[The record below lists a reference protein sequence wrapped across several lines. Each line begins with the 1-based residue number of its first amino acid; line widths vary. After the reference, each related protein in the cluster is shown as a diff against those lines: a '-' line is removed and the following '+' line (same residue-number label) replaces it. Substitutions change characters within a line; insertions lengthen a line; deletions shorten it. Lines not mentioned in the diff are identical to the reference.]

1 MCKNV
6 IKYFAD
12 GTVPETLIAEVFN
25 SSRVKVRVT
34 PKGDVEMKD
43 RDGDVEMKD
52 PSPQDDCESQ
62 ELTKAVAQLH
72 VNLGHPSND
81 ALARGIR
88 LAGGTDAAIR
98 TAMKLY
104 CAVCNRLKEPSA
116 IPAASLR
123 KWKEF
128 GECVAIDLF
137 MLGDC
142 GAESATFLNMVDM
155 ASRYQVVFPIAD
167 KNPIT
172 VFYGFLMGW
181 CMTLGIPANTR
192 FDVGGEFEAAFAEM
206 AEQVERAEVSER
218 IGLGLSPCTL
228 GGGARGRM
236 RTA

>member
-1 MCKNV
+1 
-6 IKYFAD
+6 
-12 GTVPETLIAEVFN
+12 
-25 SSRVKVRVT
+25 
-34 PKGDVEMKD
+34 
-43 RDGDVEMKD
+43 MKD

-192 FDVGGEFEAAFAEM
+192 FDMGGEFEAAFAEM
-206 AEQVERAEVSER
+206 AEQVGAKLLPTAAVSPAQNAPCERA
-218 IGLGLSPCTL
+218 
-228 GGGARGRM
+228 GGAWKYHARRLIDQYNVKWPEPSEKLWL
-236 RTA
+236 